1 MLLLSFIRF
10 FMHIHRQYDSEFGLL
25 LNWKDFFVYHLRVF
39 SLSQVH
45 FLCDW
50 MTKWKKHFF
59 GNKTKPIKF
68 VLPKKEACR
77 HFQREFLHLK
87 GPTWPIPT
95 EICIVCCYWL
105 TQNPYATTVQQ
116 LLCCAF
122 LIFLYSSWNQ
132 LDSDSPSCN
141 AWNDCNLDFIV
152 AILLLGSF
160 LPSSWGSAHRH
171 KTIVIS
177 LQAITNF
184 SMGA

>member
-1 MLLLSFIRF
+1 MKQVNVAKVQRLWYFVVV
-10 FMHIHRQYDSEFGLL
+10 IHAIFYAYSSSIWFWIWLAIKLEGLFL
-25 LNWKDFFVYHLRVF
+25 YITSGC
-39 SLSQVH
+39 SLSLSLRFIFCVTE
-45 FLCDW
+45 W
-50 MTKWKKHFF
+50 RNEKSIFF

-68 VLPKKEACR
+68 VMSKKEPCR

-160 LPSSWGSAHRH
+160 LPSS
-171 KTIVIS
+171 
-177 LQAITNF
+177 
-184 SMGA
+184 